1 MESLT
6 LIRKKTMIQYIGD
19 IITIWA
25 LVFAILIM
33 LVLCTFTIQW
43 SLKRDTKNQ
52 KSEASQK
59 KINEES
65 RLLFA

>member
-1 MESLT
+1 ME
-6 LIRKKTMIQYIGD
+6 KKTMIQYIGD

-43 SLKRDTKNQ
+43 SLKRDIKHQ
-52 KSEASQK
+52 KSET
-59 KINEES
+59 EDES
-65 RLLFA
+65 FESGKLIE

>member
-1 MESLT
+1 
-6 LIRKKTMIQYIGD
+6 MIQYIGD

-52 KSEASQK
+52 KSETVDKAGDDSF
-59 KINEES
+59 ES
-65 RLLFA
+65 GKLLE

>member
-1 MESLT
+1 
-6 LIRKKTMIQYIGD
+6 MIQYIGD

-43 SLKRDTKNQ
+43 SLKRDTKNE
-52 KSEASQK
+52 KSETGDKTEDDSY
-59 KINEES
+59 ES
-65 RLLFA
+65 GKLLE